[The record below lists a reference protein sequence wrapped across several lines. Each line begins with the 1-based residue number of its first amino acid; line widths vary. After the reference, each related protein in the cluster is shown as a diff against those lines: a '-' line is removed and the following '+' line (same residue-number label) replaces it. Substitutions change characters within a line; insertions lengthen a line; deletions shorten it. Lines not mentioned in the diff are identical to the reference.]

1 MVLPTIVAK
10 EPEMIDKGVRDDDSV
25 QVAARNVLRGGAP
38 ERDAD
43 LDDMW
48 RELDPKFQLAPNLDG
63 VQPIIMDAGAY
74 RYVRFNHRVL
84 RAFWIAAYA
93 AWEGYR
99 GVVEAASLEALDLG
113 RFKELI
119 AAFESTISSNDPELE
134 ALPSGVAEPGEYPDK
149 QRDPQGRVAGE
160 LATIAVAWAL
170 LHELRHIRHQREGTG
185 ADPLGTDTKSKH
197 EEELSCDAFATT
209 FLLERIDAYSGSTGE
224 SAELVRQKRQ
234 LGIYFGLFAVAL
246 LAKERWGDS
255 DTHPAVQTR
264 LDAVRTLMDPLSDI
278 AAAIAHLAFASL
290 GAVWPGAPRSA

>member
-1 MVLPTIVAK
+1 MT
-10 EPEMIDKGVRDDDSV
+10 DKGVRDDHSI

-48 RELDPKFQLAPNLDG
+48 RELDPQFQLAPNLHG
-63 VQPIIMDAGAY
+63 GQRIIMDAGAY

-99 GVVEAASLEALDLG
+99 GVVEASFEALDLG

-119 AAFESTISSNDPELE
+119 AAFESTISSDDPELD
-134 ALPSGVAEPGEYPDK
+134 ALPSGVAEPGQYPDK
-149 QRDPQGRVAGE
+149 QRDPQGRGTGE

-170 LHELRHIRHQREGTG
+170 LHELRHIRHQREGAG

-234 LGIYFGLFAVAL
+234 LGNYFGLFAVAL
-246 LAKERWGDS
+246 LAKERWGYS
-255 DTHPAVQTR
+255 DTYPAVQTR
-264 LDAVRTLMDPLSDI
+264 IRCGSRACGPTIRYRSRHRSSGVRR
-278 AAAIAHLAFASL
+278 F
-290 GAVWPGAPRSA
+290 GGGRPRSSRSHRG